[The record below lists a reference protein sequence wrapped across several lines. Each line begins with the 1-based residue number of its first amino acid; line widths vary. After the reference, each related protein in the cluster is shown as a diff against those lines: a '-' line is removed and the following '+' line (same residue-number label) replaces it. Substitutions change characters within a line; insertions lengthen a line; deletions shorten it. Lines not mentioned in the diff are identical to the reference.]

1 MKHLHRVVSGTV
13 LLAALSGCATTGDP
27 GLGPRAAGG
36 IGVGAV
42 AGGLLAAAV
51 SRGNPAAI
59 ASGVLLG
66 AGTGYVAGDVLDR
79 QAQVVARQA
88 AREALRTGQQ
98 TTHALEH
105 GTVTAV
111 AGDWGVM
118 ADGTPCKHTEIVVVM
133 RGRTYTSTVCATPGA
148 RPGTW
153 NLGPEMAMQERSH
166 P

>member
-1 MKHLHRVVSGTV
+1 MKRIHQVVSSTIIV
-13 LLAALSGCATTGDP
+13 AVLSGCATAGDP

-59 ASGVLLG
+59 ASGVLIG

-79 QAQVVARQA
+79 QSQLVARQT
-88 AREALRTGQQ
+88 AREALRTGQRV
-98 TTHALEH
+98 TTPMEN
-105 GTVTAV
+105 GTVTAI

-118 ADGTPCKHTEIVVVM
+118 PDGTPCKHTDVLVVM
-133 RGRTYTSTVCATPGA
+133 SGRTYTSTVCATPGA

-153 NLGPEMAMQERSH
+153 NVGPDMGLRERD
-166 P
+166 